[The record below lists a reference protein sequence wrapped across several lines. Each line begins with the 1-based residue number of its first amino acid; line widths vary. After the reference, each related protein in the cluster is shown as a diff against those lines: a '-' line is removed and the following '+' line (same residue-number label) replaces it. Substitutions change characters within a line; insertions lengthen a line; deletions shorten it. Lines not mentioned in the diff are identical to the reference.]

1 MTESEDLAVTVN
13 RIRRSLQ
20 RADHGFALFFVL
32 VNLVST
38 RKEVVRL
45 LKAGLTRPV
54 RELCISRDRLDQTTL
69 DTWLREELEEVAP
82 DAVVF
87 LYDLQEIL
95 PTDKQGLIQALQRL
109 NWRRSALAAIDR
121 PLVIFLPRYALDRM
135 AEYAPDLYD
144 WYSNVY
150 EFAAP
155 GRDVDQARQGV
166 LNEFSGNEVHAAERL
181 SREEKEEWLHT
192 LTALL
197 AEQPERNDHQAKLLD
212 DLGRLYQAM
221 GRLDD
226 GLEVYE
232 QSLKI
237 CRETGN
243 KFGQGAILN
252 NISQIYD
259 ARGDYTTALSYL
271 EDSLEIRKEIGDKT
285 GQGITLNN
293 IATIYNAQGDYTT
306 ALSYLKD
313 SLKIQQ
319 EIEDKFG
326 EGATLNNIATNYS
339 AQGDYTTA
347 HTYLKDSLEISQKIG
362 NKSGEGACLDNI
374 SQIYSARGD
383 FNTAF
388 SYLKDSLKIR
398 QEIGDRSGEGT
409 TLNNI
414 SQIYSAR
421 GDFDMALFYLKKS
434 LKIQQKIGN
443 KSGEGATLNN
453 IATNY
458 YAQGDFAAA
467 LSYLKDSLKIS
478 QEIGNPAGLCAT
490 LFNNGQIHAQNKEI
504 EEAMQAW
511 IAVYHLAKKSNLAQ
525 ALQGLEQLAPLLG
538 MENGLDSW
546 QELADRMTTEP

>member
-197 AEQPERNDHQAKLLD
+197 AEQPELNGHRAGLLGN
-212 DLGRLYQAM
+212 LGRLYQAM

-226 GLEVYE
+226 ALEAYE

-237 CRETGN
+237 S
-243 KFGQGAILN
+243 QG
-252 NISQIYD
+252 
-259 ARGDYTTALSYL
+259 
-271 EDSLEIRKEIGDKT
+271 
-285 GQGITLNN
+285 
-293 IATIYNAQGDYTT
+293 
-306 ALSYLKD
+306 
-313 SLKIQQ
+313 
-319 EIEDKFG
+319 
-326 EGATLNNIATNYS
+326 
-339 AQGDYTTA
+339 
-347 HTYLKDSLEISQKIG
+347 IG
-362 NKSGEGACLDNI
+362 NKAGICITLYNI
-374 SQIYSARGD
+374 GHIY
-383 FNTAF
+383 
-388 SYLKDSLKIR
+388 R
-398 QEIGDRSGEGT
+398 QNDE
-409 TLNNI
+409 
-414 SQIYSAR
+414 
-421 GDFDMALFYLKKS
+421 
-434 LKIQQKIGN
+434 QQEAK
-443 KSGEGATLNN
+443 
-453 IATNY
+453 
-458 YAQGDFAAA
+458 AAWR
-467 LSYLKDSLKIS
+467 
-478 QEIGNPAGLCAT
+478 
-490 LFNNGQIHAQNKEI
+490 
-504 EEAMQAW
+504 EA
-511 IAVYHLAKKSNLAQ
+511 YRLAKKINLAQ
-525 ALQGLEQLAPLLG
+525 VLNALEEDPTLGFVLKNRVNDQQSLAAQ
-538 MENGLDSW
+538 N
-546 QELADRMTTEP
+546 